1 MTPGEY
7 KTGTRRAA
15 LALRS
20 ATSSPPRPWGQ
31 VLLAATGHGLCWLA
45 FADERA
51 GALASMTL
59 LMKEQA

>member
-1 MTPGEY
+1 M
-7 KTGTRRAA
+7 
-15 LALRS
+15 RS